1 MGWAEEWS
9 LSFPHLPPSRPP
21 KATCLKKG
29 EGEGAEAKKDYD
41 DDERGRRE
49 SEEEGEKNDVWVAWP
64 GLGLDA
70 ATVWMVVGENG
81 AAETKVAADD
91 DDDDTG

>member
-1 MGWAEEWS
+1 MMM
-9 LSFPHLPPSRPP
+9 
-21 KATCLKKG
+21 KG
-29 EGEGAEAKKDYD
+29 VAVRAKKK
-41 DDERGRRE
+41 
-49 SEEEGEKNDVWVAWP
+49 GEKNDVWVAWT

-91 DDDDTG
+91 DDDDTGGEEPKHV

>member
-1 MGWAEEWS
+1 M
-9 LSFPHLPPSRPP
+9 
-21 KATCLKKG
+21 
-29 EGEGAEAKKDYD
+29 
-41 DDERGRRE
+41 
-49 SEEEGEKNDVWVAWP
+49 AWP

-91 DDDDTG
+91 DDDDTGGRTQTRLDFLSFYL